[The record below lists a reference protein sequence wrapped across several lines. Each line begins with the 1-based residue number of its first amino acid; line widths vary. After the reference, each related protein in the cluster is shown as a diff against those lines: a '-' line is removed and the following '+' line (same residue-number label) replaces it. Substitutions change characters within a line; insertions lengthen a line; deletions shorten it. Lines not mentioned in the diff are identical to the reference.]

1 LAWVVNAPY
10 RAHNSLYIDMSY
22 GFTAEIE
29 VAGSPREFNFVTT
42 CKDYT
47 TEADLLQIALWPYN
61 ATAKQVDEA
70 MDKLGRSPQGKG
82 RLWITGSKISHE
94 DDTDENKLGRIE
106 WMTFSVEI
114 VLPRP

>member
-1 LAWVVNAPY
+1 
-10 RAHNSLYIDMSY
+10 
-22 GFTAEIE
+22 
-29 VAGSPREFNFVTT
+29 
-42 CKDYT
+42 
-47 TEADLLQIALWPYN
+47 
-61 ATAKQVDEA
+61 